1 MSRRF
6 LSITTAVVATLALA
20 VGAASAAPQAK
31 SSSAKA
37 SKASTASHS
46 LNGTIEKVDGNTLTV
61 KTSSGS
67 ETVMLGSD
75 AKIHDGGK
83 ALMASDLSSHTG
95 SKVHVNYVESNG
107 QKMAHDVQ
115 VSGGA
120 KAPKKSK

>member
-31 SSSAKA
+31 SSAKA

-46 LNGTIEKVDGNTLTV
+46 LSGTIEKIDGNTLTV

-83 ALMASDLSSHTG
+83 ALMASDLSTHTG

-107 QKMAHDVQ
+107 QKMAHDVS
-115 VSGGA
+115 VSGAA

>member
-1 MSRRF
+1 MARRF
-6 LSITTAVVATLALA
+6 LSITMAAIATLALA

-31 SSSAKA
+31 ASGAKA
-37 SKASTASHS
+37 SKASTGSHS

-83 ALMASDLSSHTG
+83 TLMASDLSSHTG

-107 QKMAHDVQ
+107 QKMAHDVS
-115 VSGGA
+115 VSGA